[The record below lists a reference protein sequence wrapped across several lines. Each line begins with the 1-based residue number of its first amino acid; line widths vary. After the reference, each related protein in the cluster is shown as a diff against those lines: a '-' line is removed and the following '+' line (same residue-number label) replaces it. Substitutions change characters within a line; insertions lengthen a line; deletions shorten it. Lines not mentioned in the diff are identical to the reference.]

1 MAKAYDTNKNKGQI
15 QEIKSTLETKE
26 GEVSQLEQ
34 QKQELLGAITELSGL
49 TLDEKTKQIV
59 NDSLKQALEKNK
71 EKGTELSDQI
81 GESLKTLEM
90 IKQDTQESMKSASQ
104 EKSSI
109 EQKKKMLERFGIG
122 GVLESAT
129 SELNQNIKELE
140 EINDDSIKTM
150 SKLEKVSQKAGHL

>member
-90 IKQDTQESMKSASQ
+90 NTQESMKSASQ